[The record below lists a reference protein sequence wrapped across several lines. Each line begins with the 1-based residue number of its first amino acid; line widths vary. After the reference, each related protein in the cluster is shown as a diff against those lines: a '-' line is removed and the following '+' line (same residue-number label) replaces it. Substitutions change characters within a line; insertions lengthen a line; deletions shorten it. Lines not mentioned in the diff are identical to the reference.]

1 MDCVLAARARFLTNG
16 KNADHEFPIAPSPF
30 ALNEL
35 KNNLQNRASTSLK
48 THVRN
53 RA

>member
-1 MDCVLAARARFLTNG
+1 MDCEFAARARFLTNVKG
-16 KNADHEFPIAPSPF
+16 ADDRVPTAPSPF

-35 KNNLQNRASTSLK
+35 KNHLQNRASTSLK

-53 RA
+53 RG